1 MNVQKI
7 QLEIFKQLLLG
18 NKIAGGAISDSE
30 IAVTYDGYRAFRLP
44 TKSICFDRSKI
55 MELKSISEMFN
66 LSEDDVKLKR
76 TDSMRVVGGRTVVLF
91 IPCETQKSGFRIWID
106 KRYLSG
112 TEDMTAYAVSQ
123 FAMAKFTD
131 CISGSV
137 SMVVSPVRVKEDDE
151 NENR

>member
-7 QLEIFKQLLLG
+7 QLDIFKQMLLG

-55 MELKSISEMFN
+55 MELKSISKMFN

-76 TDSMRVVGGRTVVLF
+76 TDSMRAVGSGTVVLF
-91 IPCETQKSGFRIWID
+91 VSCEPEKRDMRVWLD
-106 KRYLSG
+106 KRLLSG

-123 FAMAKFTD
+123 FAMVKFTD

-137 SMVVSPVRVKEDDE
+137 SMVVNPARVKEDDE